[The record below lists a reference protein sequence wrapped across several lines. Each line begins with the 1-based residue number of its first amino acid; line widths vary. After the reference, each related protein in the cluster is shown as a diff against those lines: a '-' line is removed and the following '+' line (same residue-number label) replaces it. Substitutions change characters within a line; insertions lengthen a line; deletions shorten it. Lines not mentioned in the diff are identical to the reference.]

1 MLQLKM
7 MEKLRVT
14 TIPQIEFISSF
25 DQVIQFQ
32 DLFSFIQIMGYGGF
46 GIVVAA
52 KEKATGRKVALKIVD
67 KSMSSHH
74 VKALEHEAKIL
85 E

>member
-1 MLQLKM
+1 MNQLKM
-7 MEKLRVT
+7 MEKLKVNN
-14 TIPQIEFISSF
+14 IPQLEFITSY
-25 DQVIQFQ
+25 DQVIIFK

-67 KSMSSHH
+67 KSCNQHH
-74 VKALEHEAKIL
+74 VRALQQEAEIL
-85 E
+85 